1 MMTGTG
7 DGMMA
12 EEIEKPD
19 EMTETQALL
28 KILELG
34 KRQVAEGKARP
45 AKEVIE
51 RLRKKHGFSEGSR
64 NRSGGA

>member
-1 MMTGTG
+1 
-7 DGMMA
+7 MA
-12 EEIEKPD
+12 NEMEKID
-19 EMTETQALL
+19 ELTETEALL

-34 KRQVAEGKARP
+34 KRQVAEGKVHP
-45 AKEVIE
+45 AEEVIE